1 MNTVKP
7 LVDALASGV
16 IRGVVGVVGCNN
28 AKTPSNYKHL
38 TVMKELIKNDYL
50 VVCTGCAHEWMSE
63 KAIAIGTY
71 VVGSGI
77 ETFLGVMPPVTGS
90 SRAVEI
96 LCGSIKDKVGAC
108 FHVNEDAEALA
119 QDIMACIEAKR
130 PHFEELYQEKV
141 LNKRVS
147 GELACLY

>member
-71 VVGSGI
+71 VVVSGI
-77 ETFLGVMPPVTGS
+77 DTYLGVMPPVGGS
-90 SRAVEI
+90 SRAVNY
-96 LCGSIKDKVGAC
+96 LCGGLKEKVGAC
-108 FHVNEDAEALA
+108 FHVCEEPHDLAKMIMED
-119 QDIMACIEAKR
+119 IEAKR
-130 PHFEELYQEKV
+130 PNFEEIYSKNV
-141 LNKRVS
+141 ATNK
-147 GELACLY
+147 